1 MDLLALC
8 LASSIFLELDLPKKI
23 FVSRESQFLASWP
36 AVMVFKEQAKTFIAE
51 VSSAIPAAATSF
63 GYGSH
68 LNQAS
73 NIFKEKNAES

>member
-1 MDLLALC
+1 MDLLALR

-51 VSSAIPAAATSF
+51 VSSAIPGVATAFGSF
-63 GYGSH
+63 
-68 LNQAS
+68 
-73 NIFKEKNAES
+73 ESGIKYL

>member
-1 MDLLALC
+1 MDLLALR

-51 VSSAIPAAATSF
+51 VSSAIPAVATSF

-68 LNQAS
+68 LNKAS